1 VKPAY
6 EIEGFDPQ
14 KAVGYLMHR
23 VRSNILAALDVELAR
38 DPALAALEVTASQY
52 IIVNGLAQLGH
63 ESTRHLCKEMSYD
76 PGAMTRM
83 LDRLEAKGLIERS
96 RCPNDRRLVRLE
108 LTEAGR
114 AAVPR
119 MRACVAAVLNRFLR
133 GFSRAEVRQLEGLLE
148 RMIENA

>member
-1 VKPAY
+1 MKPAY
-6 EIEGFDPQ
+6 EIDGFDPQ

-23 VRSNILAALDVELAR
+23 VRSNILAALDVEFAR

-52 IIVNGLAQLGH
+52 IIVNGLAQLGND
-63 ESTRHLCKEMSYD
+63 STRNLCKEMSYD

-96 RCPNDRRLVRLE
+96 RCPDDRRLVRLE

-119 MRACVAAVLNRFLR
+119 MRACVAAVLNRFLH
-133 GFSRAEVRQLEGLLE
+133 GFSQTEVRQLEGFLE
-148 RMIENA
+148 RMIGNT